1 MSRKV
6 TTTHLKVKSVKN
18 AKALGTDEYGNLIK
32 VSSGSG
38 KKIQEI
44 TAQNQKQEL
53 ENNQVN
59 NILYFDSSNL
69 IIVINL
75 DSIKEIGDSI
85 TVVNVQKNM
94 EFILGGGVYA
104 VYDTAGAVD
113 RKGTMSGFSG
123 SHSSKKIKYYCL
135 SKVITK
141 TSETNYLIH

>member
-6 TTTHLKVKSVKN
+6 KTTHLQIKSVKN
-18 AKALGTDEYGNLIK
+18 AKALGTDEDGNLIK

-75 DSIKEIGDSI
+75 ASIKEIGDSI

-113 RKGTMSGFSG
+113 RKGTISGFSG